1 MTTRFKN
8 TETYEEFT
16 VGDRYEVG
24 SYDLTKDEIMEFARR
39 WDPMPY
45 HIDEEAAAASQHGG
59 IIASGA
65 HLLALRIHLIQRN
78 GTNPNV
84 VASGG
89 YDQVRFLRPARAGD
103 TLTLFGECKEKRES
117 RSKPDRGVVTIE
129 MTLQNQDGEPV
140 LSMLDTIVVY
150 RAGAVPSG

>member
-1 MTTRFKN
+1 MTNRFKN
-8 TETYEEFT
+8 TETYEEFA
-16 VGDRYEVG
+16 VGDRYEIG
-24 SYDLTKDEIMEFARR
+24 TYHLAKDEIMEFARR

-59 IIASGA
+59 IIASGT

-103 TLTLFGECKEKRES
+103 TLTLFGACKEKRES

-140 LSMLDTIVVY
+140 LFMLDTIIVY
-150 RAGAVPSG
+150 KAGASRSG

>member
-1 MTTRFKN
+1 MTVRLKN
-8 TETYEEFT
+8 TETYEEFV
-16 VGDRYEVG
+16 VGNRYEIG
-24 SYDLTKDEIMEFARR
+24 SYQLTKDEIMEFARR
-39 WDPMPY
+39 WDPMPF

-59 IIASGA
+59 IIACGS
-65 HLLALRIHLIQRN
+65 HLMALRVYLIQRN

-89 YDQVRFLRPARAGD
+89 YDQVRFLQPARAGE

-129 MTLQNQDGEPV
+129 LTLKNQDGEPV
-140 LSMLDTIVVY
+140 LSMLDTIIVY
-150 RAGAVPSG
+150 KAGALPNG